1 MAIPPSTSLQALRE
15 IARALCQ
22 TLDRTSA
29 VARVVE
35 LLEDELGTLA
45 ATVALADPDSRDLRI
60 EAASGLARDAAR
72 RASFHPG
79 EGITGRVFDT
89 GRPVVLPDVAKEPLF
104 LDRSGLLAAARRRRR
119 EMAYVSVPIPGEK
132 KRAGVLGAAFPRDPH
147 RDWEDVAAVLEVA
160 AAILGQTLRAHGLV
174 EAERQRLQAENR
186 LLKEELRERYEL
198 RNLVGNSAPMRRVYE
213 LVAQA
218 APSSATVLLRGES
231 GTGKELVAHAIHY
244 GSARSAR
251 PFVRVSCAA
260 LPESLVE
267 SELFGHEAGAFTG
280 AKGRRP
286 GRFELADGGTLFL
299 DEVGEISPAVQVKLL
314 RVLQEREFERVG
326 GTEPVRVD
334 VRLIAATNK
343 DLEAAMRAGTFR
355 EDLFYRLDV
364 FSIFVPPLRERRTDI
379 PLLADHFVE
388 RLAREHRRDVRRI
401 ATTAIDVLMSYH
413 WPGNVRELANCIER
427 AVLVCEGGVIHA
439 HHLPPTLQTAEVSGT
454 LPQTSLEAALGTFEK
469 DLLLDAVKIARGNRA
484 RAARLLQTTER
495 ILSYRLRRHG
505 IDPDRFRPSGSSHT
519 PKDSLAAPEPRPA
532 PGSGRSPAPRKLSP
546 PAGRP

>member
-1 MAIPPSTSLQALRE
+1 MATPPPSNLSALLE
-15 IARALCQ
+15 ISRALSR

-35 LLEDELGTLA
+35 LLEDDFGTLA
-45 ATVALADPDSRDLRI
+45 ATVALADPDSRELRI
-60 EAASGLARDAAR
+60 ESASGLARDSAR
-72 RASFHPG
+72 RARFRPG
-79 EGITGRVFDT
+79 EGITGRVFDS
-89 GRPVVLPDVAKEPLF
+89 GRPVVIPDASQEPLF
-104 LDRSGLLAAARRRRR
+104 LDRSGLLAAARKRRR
-119 EMAYVSVPIPGEK
+119 EVAFVCVPIPGEK
-132 KRAGVLGAAFPRDPH
+132 KMAGVLGAAFPRDPH
-147 RDWEDVAAVLEVA
+147 RDWEEVAAVLEVA
-160 AAILGQTLRAHGLV
+160 AAMLGQTLRVHGRV
-174 EAERQRLQAENR
+174 EAERKRLQAENR

-198 RNLVGNSAPMRRVYE
+198 RNLVGNSAPMRQVYE

-218 APSSATVLLRGES
+218 APTSATVLLRGES

-244 GSARSAR
+244 GSPRSAR

-280 AKGRRP
+280 ARGRRP

-299 DEVGEISPAVQVKLL
+299 DEVGEIPPAVQVKLL

-388 RLAREHRRDVRRI
+388 KLAREHRRDVRRI

-495 ILSYRLRRHG
+495 ILSYRLKRHG
-505 IDPDRFRPSGSSHT
+505 IDSDRFRP
-519 PKDSLAAPEPRPA
+519 
-532 PGSGRSPAPRKLSP
+532 
-546 PAGRP
+546 

>member
-1 MAIPPSTSLQALRE
+1 MTAPAPGDLHALRE
-15 IARALCQ
+15 VARALSR
-22 TLDRTSA
+22 TLDRASA
-29 VARVVE
+29 IARVVE

-45 ATVALADPDSRDLRI
+45 ATVTLADPDSGDLRI
-60 EAASGLARDAAR
+60 EAASGLARDSAR
-72 RASFHPG
+72 RARFRPG
-79 EGITGRVFDT
+79 EGITGRVYES
-89 GRPVVLPDVAKEPLF
+89 GRPVVLTDAGKEPLF
-104 LDRSGLLAAARRRRR
+104 LDRSGLLANARKRRR
-119 EMAYVSVPIPGEK
+119 EVAYVCVPIPGEK
-132 KRAGVLGAAFPRDPH
+132 KRAGTLGAAFPRDPH

-160 AAILGQTLRAHGLV
+160 AAMLGQTLRAQGRV
-174 EAERQRLQAENR
+174 EAERRKLLDENR

-218 APSSATVLLRGES
+218 APSSATVLVRGES

-244 GSARSAR
+244 GSPRSTRA
-251 PFVRVSCAA
+251 FVRVSCAA

-267 SELFGHEAGAFTG
+267 SELFGHEAGAFTD
-280 AKGRRP
+280 ARARRP
-286 GRFELADGGTLFL
+286 GRFELAHGGTLFL
-299 DEVGEISPAVQVKLL
+299 DEVGDLSPAVQVKLL

-326 GTEPVRVD
+326 GTQSIRVD

-355 EDLFYRLDV
+355 EDLYYRLNV

-379 PLLADHFVE
+379 PLLADYFVE
-388 RLAREHRRDVRRI
+388 KLAREHKRDVRRI

-413 WPGNVRELANCIER
+413 WPGNIRELANCIER
-427 AVLVCEGGVIHA
+427 AVLVCDGGVLHA

-454 LPQTSLEAALGTFEK
+454 LPETSLEAALGAFEK

-495 ILSYRLRRHG
+495 ILSYRLKRRG
-505 IDPDRFRPSGSSHT
+505 IDADRFRP
-519 PKDSLAAPEPRPA
+519 
-532 PGSGRSPAPRKLSP
+532 
-546 PAGRP
+546 

>member
-1 MAIPPSTSLQALRE
+1 MTAPHLSGLQALRE
-15 IARALCQ
+15 IASALSR

-29 VARVVE
+29 IARVVE

-45 ATVALADPDSRDLRI
+45 ATVALADPGTGELRVD
-60 EAASGLARDAAR
+60 AASGLASDSVR
-72 RASFHPG
+72 RARFRSG
-79 EGITGRVFDT
+79 EGITGRVYES
-89 GRPVVLPDVAKEPLF
+89 GRPVVLPDAGKEPLF
-104 LDRSGLLAAARRRRR
+104 LDRSGLLAAARKRRR
-119 EMAYVSVPIPGEK
+119 EVAYVSVPIPGEK
-132 KRAGVLGAAFPRDPH
+132 KRAGVLAAAFPRDER
-147 RDWEDVAAVLEVA
+147 RDWEEAAAVLEVA
-160 AAILGQTLRAHGLV
+160 AAMLGQTLRAHGRV
-174 EAERQRLQAENR
+174 ESERRKLLDENR
-186 LLKEELRERYEL
+186 ALKEELRERYEL
-198 RNLVGNSAPMRRVYE
+198 RNLVGNSAPMRSVYE

-218 APSSATVLLRGES
+218 APSNATVLVRGES

-244 GSARSAR
+244 GSPRSAR

-267 SELFGHEAGAFTG
+267 SELFGHEAGAFTD
-280 AKGRRP
+280 ARAQRP
-286 GRFELADGGTLFL
+286 GRFELANGGTLFL
-299 DEVGEISPAVQVKLL
+299 DEVGELSPGIQVKLL

-326 GTEPVRVD
+326 GTRTVRVD

-355 EDLFYRLDV
+355 EDLYYRLNV

-379 PLLADHFVE
+379 PLLADFFVE
-388 RLAREHRRDVRRI
+388 KLAREHRKDVRRI

-427 AVLVCEGGVIHA
+427 AILVCDGGVIHA

-454 LPQTSLEAALGTFEK
+454 LPQSSLEEALGAFEK

-495 ILSYRLRRHG
+495 ILAYRLRRHG
-505 IDPDRFRPSGSSHT
+505 IDARRFRP
-519 PKDSLAAPEPRPA
+519 
-532 PGSGRSPAPRKLSP
+532 
-546 PAGRP
+546 

>member
-1 MAIPPSTSLQALRE
+1 MPAARPDNLRALLE
-15 IARALCQ
+15 VARALSR
-22 TLDRTSA
+22 TLDRASA

-35 LLEDELGTLA
+35 LLEDELAAVA
-45 ATVALADPDSRDLRI
+45 ATVSLADPSSGELRV
-60 EAASGLARDAAR
+60 EAASGLARDSVHR
-72 RASFHPG
+72 VRFRPG
-79 EGITGRVFDT
+79 EGINGRVFES
-89 GRPVVLPDVAKEPLF
+89 GRPIVLPDAGREPLF
-104 LDRSGLLAAARRRRR
+104 LDRTGLLAAARKHRRDV
-119 EMAYVSVPIPGEK
+119 AYVCVPIPGER
-132 KRAGVLGAAFPRDPH
+132 KRAGTVGAAFPRDAA
-147 RDWEDVAAVLEVA
+147 RDWEEVAAFLEVA
-160 AAILGQTLRAHGLV
+160 ATMLGQTLRAHGRV
-174 EAERQRLQAENR
+174 EAERRKLLDENR
-186 LLKEELRERYEL
+186 ALKEELRERYEL

-244 GSARSAR
+244 GSPRASR

-267 SELFGHEAGAFTG
+267 SELFGHEAGAFTD
-280 AKGRRP
+280 ARARRP
-286 GRFELADGGTLFL
+286 GRFELANGGTLFL
-299 DEVGEISPAVQVKLL
+299 DEVGELTPAVQVKLL

-379 PLLADHFVE
+379 PLLADFFVE
-388 RLAREHRRDVRRI
+388 KLAREHRRDVRRI

-427 AVLVCEGGVIHA
+427 AILVCDGGVIHA

-454 LPQTSLEAALGTFEK
+454 LPESSLEAALGAFEK

-495 ILSYRLRRHG
+495 ILSYRLKRHG
-505 IDPDRFRPSGSSHT
+505 IDADRFRS
-519 PKDSLAAPEPRPA
+519 
-532 PGSGRSPAPRKLSP
+532 
-546 PAGRP
+546 